1 MNRGQLE
8 ELAVRLH
15 MIRNRYRVKKADKAE
30 CLQTAKVMVTRLTEE
45 ALIDRIM
52 CYVDAMEVM
61 L

>member
-15 MIRNRYRVKKADKAE
+15 MIRNRNRIQKADKPEA
-30 CLQTAKVMVTRLTEE
+30 LRIARVMVTRLTEE

>member
-15 MIRNRYRVKKADKAE
+15 MIRNRNRIQKADKPEA
-30 CLQTAKVMVTRLTEE
+30 LRIARVMVTRLTEE

-52 CYVDAMEVM
+52 AYVDAMEVM